1 MSKST
6 KYAISGTGRWGALR
20 FAVLVLALCLLQ
32 APGAVAAPAAAAQA
46 GNAASKHR
54 IQGTVVDQAGAP
66 VIGANVIVEGT
77 TTGTTTDVKGA
88 FSLEVPS
95 KGRLQVSYLGYET
108 QLVTLTSQT
117 QYVVTLQENAAAIAD
132 VVVVGYGVQR
142 KESVVGAISQVKGD
156 ALVDSGVS
164 NITNAL
170 AGKLSGVT
178 TLQTSGQPGQNDAE
192 ILIRGVSSFSN
203 SNPLVLVDGVERDFS
218 TIDPNEVANI
228 SVLKDASATAVFG
241 AKGANGVIIVTTKSG
256 QEGKPKMD
264 FSFSTGFA
272 VPINT
277 PKHIDSYRTMSLMNV
292 AKMNDQLFDS
302 LTSEAD
308 LNEYRRPSSRLN
320 ALRYPDVNWLD
331 EMTDSFAST
340 INANFNIQGG
350 TRFVKYFASVGYA
363 HEGSIFKGV
372 NDGKIDS
379 RYYYNRFNFRTN
391 VDFNVTP
398 TTVVSFKLGG
408 NVGIKNKPQPQDGD
422 DGMWKYIFG
431 SSTAKYPMYYPS
443 WVLEEVPDLDYP
455 GVVEDRLISEADQTT
470 GNPYYQM
477 MRGRFIQLTDSKL
490 FSDIILNQKLDF
502 ITKGLSV
509 LGKVSLSTYYK
520 YTTLRTEYDR
530 PAWYLD
536 FSKIGTDENAWRRT
550 GDNGY
555 LYVPNPVYTT
565 AGNALQDGYYLDLY
579 YDISLNYNRTFG
591 RHNVTGLVLFNRQEQ
606 DKGSDFPYYNEAIVA
621 RATYDFAHKYL
632 VEVNMGYTGS
642 ERFAPGN
649 RFGFFPSGAVG
660 WVVSEERF
668 FEPLKPWFSKLKLR
682 YSQGLVGSD
691 YANNRWLYMSEFS
704 KDSNG
709 NIVEDKIANSSVQ
722 WEQAMKRDLGI
733 EMSFLRDELHLS
745 VDLFDEKRDKMLIS
759 VDNTTPMWIGNTSK
773 ELNKGKIKKHGI
785 ELELS
790 YRKQL
795 NKDWTIFL
803 GGNFSFNENRI
814 LYADDALYALAHQR
828 KVGTALGAQLSGAYL
843 VGNGYLTSVDDIHSN
858 FLPGKV
864 SDVVVG
870 DYKFLDFTG
879 DGKIDKD
886 DLARMEGSL
895 NPPIAYAFNAGFK
908 WKGLDVNVLFQGYAK
923 KWVNFDQMYEWEFYK
938 GNYRTHLSSLDYWSP
953 SNPGGNHGAVHY
965 TASSQVNM
973 NWSGYNESATTGG
986 YNAKLAGRSWRR
998 ADYLRLKEVSIGY
1011 TWSGPKIKQA
1021 LGVRALKVYATG
1033 NNLLTFT
1040 DLLEGDPENKY
1051 LVWGQYPQMMTI
1063 KLGLQVSF

>member
-1 MSKST
+1 MNHST
-6 KYAISGTGRWGALR
+6 KQAISGTGRCGFPKPFLL
-20 FAVLVLALCLLQ
+20 VLVLCLLQ
-32 APGAVAAPAAAAQA
+32 AAALPAAPAAAPPA
-46 GNAASKHR
+46 GGGKNHR
-54 IQGTVVDQAGAP
+54 ITGQVTDASGAP
-66 VIGANVIVEGT
+66 VIGANVILQGT
-77 TTGTTTDVKGA
+77 TIGTTTDAAGA
-88 FSLEVPS
+88 FALDVPAE
-95 KGRLQVSYLGYET
+95 GRLTVSYLGYRT
-108 QLVTLTSQT
+108 QQVPLTMQTRYLVTLA
-117 QYVVTLQENAAAIAD
+117 ENATTLED

-156 ALVDSGVS
+156 ALVDAGVS

-178 TLQTSGQPGQNDAE
+178 TIQTSGQPGDNNAE

-203 SNPLVLVDGVERDFS
+203 SNPLVLVDGVERDFT
-218 TIDPNEVANI
+218 TIDPQEVADV

-256 QEGKPKMD
+256 REGKPRMD

-277 PKHIDSYRTMSLMNV
+277 PEHVDSYRTMSLMNV
-292 AKMNDQLFDS
+292 AKMNDRQFSS
-302 LTSEAD
+302 LASQRELA
-308 LNEYRRPSSRLN
+308 EYRRPSSRLN
-320 ALRYPDVNWLD
+320 ALRYPDVDWLD
-331 EMTDSFAST
+331 EMTDSFATT
-340 INANFNIQGG
+340 INANFNIRGG

-363 HEGSIFKGV
+363 HEGSIFKGMQ
-372 NDGKIDS
+372 DGKIDS
-379 RYYYNRFNFRTN
+379 RYYYNRFNYRTN
-391 VDFNVTP
+391 VDFNVTRS
-398 TTVVSFKLGG
+398 TTVSFKLGG

-443 WVLEEVPDLDYP
+443 WVLDEVPDTDYP
-455 GVVEDRLISEADQTT
+455 DASGIRLISEADQTT

-490 FSDIILNQKLDF
+490 FSDIIVNQKLDF
-502 ITKGLSV
+502 ITPGLSV
-509 LGKVSLSTYYK
+509 QGKVSLSTYYK

-530 PAWYLD
+530 PSWYLD
-536 FSKIGTDENAWRRT
+536 FDKIGTGENPWRRT
-550 GDNGY
+550 GDNGSI
-555 LYVPNPVYTT
+555 YVPNPLYTT

-579 YDISLNYNRTFG
+579 YDLSLNYDRTFG
-591 RHNVTGLVLFNRQEQ
+591 RHTVTGLFLFNRQEQ
-606 DKGSDFPYYNEAIVA
+606 DKGSDFPYYNEALVA
-621 RATYDFAHKYL
+621 RATYDYAHKYL

-668 FEPLKPWFSKLKLR
+668 FRRLKPWFSKFKIR

-691 YANNRWLYMSEFS
+691 YANNRWLYMSEYS
-704 KDSNG
+704 KDGNG
-709 NIVEDKIANSSVQ
+709 HIIEDKIANSSVQ

-733 EMSFLRDELHLS
+733 EMGFLDDALHVS
-745 VDLFDEKRDKMLIS
+745 VDLFDEKREKMLIS
-759 VDNTTPMWIGNTSK
+759 VDNSTPMWIGNTSK
-773 ELNKGKIKKHGI
+773 ELNKGEIKKHGI

-790 YRKQL
+790 YRKRL
-795 NKDWTIFL
+795 GRDWTIFL
-803 GGNFSFNENRI
+803 GGNFSFVENRI
-814 LYADDALYALAHQR
+814 IYTDDPLYALAHQR
-828 KVGTALGAQLSGAYL
+828 RIGTALGAQLSGAYL

-858 FLPGKV
+858 FLPVSV

-870 DYKFLDFTG
+870 DYKFLDFTA
-879 DGKIDKD
+879 DGVIDRD

-895 NPPIAYAFNAGFK
+895 YPPVAYAFNAGFK

-953 SNPGGNHGAVHY
+953 ANPSGNHAAVHY
-965 TASSQVNM
+965 SSSNFANM
-973 NWSGYNESATTGG
+973 SWSGYNESATTGG

-998 ADYLRLKEVSIGY
+998 ADFLRLKEVSIGY

-1040 DLLEGDPENKY
+1040 DLLEGDPESKY
-1051 LVWGQYPQMMTI
+1051 LVWGKYPQMMTV

>member
-1 MSKST
+1 MVNFYSFSKNVGGGKFRNSV
-6 KYAISGTGRWGALR
+6 ISVFTV
-20 FAVLVLALCLLQ
+20 VLLCFSVN
-32 APGAVAAPAAAAQA
+32 ANAQ
-46 GNAASKHR
+46 N
-54 IQGTVVDQAGAP
+54 ITVTGTVTDANGPMVGVAVIEKGNETNGVATDVDGKYSIQVPASAEIVFESLGYQSQTIKVGSKTVINVKMEESAQRLDDVVVTAYGTQKRASIVGAIQTVEPENLDVGTTANISNTLAGQIAGIIAYRP
-66 VIGANVIVEGT
+66 SGEPGYDASSFWIRGISSYQGT
-77 TTGTTTDVKGA
+77 TT
-88 FSLEVPS
+88 
-95 KGRLQVSYLGYET
+95 
-108 QLVTLTSQT
+108 
-117 QYVVTLQENAAAIAD
+117 
-132 VVVVGYGVQR
+132 
-142 KESVVGAISQVKGD
+142 
-156 ALVDSGVS
+156 
-164 NITNAL
+164 
-170 AGKLSGVT
+170 
-178 TLQTSGQPGQNDAE
+178 
-192 ILIRGVSSFSN
+192 
-203 SNPLVLVDGVERDFS
+203 PLVLVDGIERTLDDLDVEQIESF
-218 TIDPNEVANI
+218 
-228 SVLKDASATAVFG
+228 SVLKDASASAMYGVR
-241 AKGANGVIIVTTKSG
+241 GANGVIVITTKRG
-256 QEGKPKMD
+256 KIGKPSVNFRIEQSIQTPTQLPEFAGAADYMD
-264 FSFSTGFA
+264 
-272 VPINT
+272 
-277 PKHIDSYRTMSLMNV
+277 L
-292 AKMNDQLFDS
+292 
-302 LTSEAD
+302 
-308 LNEYRRPSSRLN
+308 LNELYAEEKGAGSYVYAPTVIERTRTGYDPEL
-320 ALRYPDVNWLD
+320 YPDVNWLD

-391 VDFNVTP
+391 LDINVTP

-509 LGKVSLSTYYK
+509 QGKVSLSTYYK

-642 ERFAPGN
+642 ERFAPGK

-858 FLPGKV
+858 FLRGKV

>member
-1 MSKST
+1 M
-6 KYAISGTGRWGALR
+6 
-20 FAVLVLALCLLQ
+20 
-32 APGAVAAPAAAAQA
+32 
-46 GNAASKHR
+46 
-54 IQGTVVDQAGAP
+54 
-66 VIGANVIVEGT
+66 
-77 TTGTTTDVKGA
+77 
-88 FSLEVPS
+88 
-95 KGRLQVSYLGYET
+95 
-108 QLVTLTSQT
+108 
-117 QYVVTLQENAAAIAD
+117 
-132 VVVVGYGVQR
+132 
-142 KESVVGAISQVKGD
+142 
-156 ALVDSGVS
+156 
-164 NITNAL
+164 
-170 AGKLSGVT
+170 
-178 TLQTSGQPGQNDAE
+178 
-192 ILIRGVSSFSN
+192 
-203 SNPLVLVDGVERDFS
+203 
-218 TIDPNEVANI
+218 
-228 SVLKDASATAVFG
+228 
-241 AKGANGVIIVTTKSG
+241 
-256 QEGKPKMD
+256 
-264 FSFSTGFA
+264 
-272 VPINT
+272 
-277 PKHIDSYRTMSLMNV
+277 
-292 AKMNDQLFDS
+292 
-302 LTSEAD
+302 
-308 LNEYRRPSSRLN
+308 
-320 ALRYPDVNWLD
+320 
-331 EMTDSFAST
+331 
-340 INANFNIQGG
+340 
-350 TRFVKYFASVGYA
+350 KYFASVGYA

-509 LGKVSLSTYYK
+509 QGKVSLSTYYK

-536 FSKIGTDENAWRRT
+536 FSKIGSGENPWRRT

-579 YDISLNYNRTFG
+579 YDLSLNYNRTFG

-704 KDSNG
+704 KDGNG
-709 NIVEDKIANSSVQ
+709 HIVEDKIANSSVQ

-733 EMSFLRDELHLS
+733 EMGFLNDELHLS

-795 NKDWTIFL
+795 NKDWTVFL
-803 GGNFSFNENRI
+803 GGNFSFNENPHPLRRRRP
-814 LYADDALYALAHQR
+814 LRPRASAQGRHGPRCAAQRRLPRGQRLSDLGGRHPQQLPARQGQRRGGRRLQVPRLHGRRRDRQGRPRTHGGFAQSSDRLRLQRGLQVEGPRRERPLPGLCQEMGQFRPDVRVGVLQGQLPHAPLVARLLVAVESGRQPRSRALHRLVAGQHE
-828 KVGTALGAQLSGAYL
+828 L
-843 VGNGYLTSVDDIHSN
+843 VGLQRERHD
-858 FLPGKV
+858 
-864 SDVVVG
+864 
-870 DYKFLDFTG
+870 
-879 DGKIDKD
+879 
-886 DLARMEGSL
+886 
-895 NPPIAYAFNAGFK
+895 
-908 WKGLDVNVLFQGYAK
+908 
-923 KWVNFDQMYEWEFYK
+923 
-938 GNYRTHLSSLDYWSP
+938 
-953 SNPGGNHGAVHY
+953 
-965 TASSQVNM
+965 
-973 NWSGYNESATTGG
+973 GG
-986 YNAKLAGRSWRR
+986 YNAKIAGRSWRR
-998 ADYLRLKEVSIGY
+998 ADYLRLKEVSVGY
-1011 TWSGPKIKQA
+1011 TWSGPKIRQA

-1051 LVWGQYPQMMTI
+1051 LVWGQYPQMMTV
-1063 KLGLQVSF
+1063 KLGIQVSF